1 MNGWHLQTLLP
12 GLYVALLA
20 GLLGRAL
27 RRWFDPLPGRVLAA
41 FGVVLLLLLG
51 PVLVGGRIL
60 LPVEIL
66 TRVPPWRVLRP
77 ARPVLANRLQLDL
90 VSQITPA
97 LALVRRQVRAGE
109 WREVPNLLDF
119 ALRR

>member
-1 MNGWHLQTLLP
+1 MNGWHPEDLIP

-20 GLLGRAL
+20 LLLGRAL
-27 RRWFDPLPGRVLAA
+27 RRWFDPVPRRVFAA

-51 PVLVGGRIL
+51 PVLVGGKIL

-66 TRVPPWRVLRP
+66 TRTPPWRVLRP
-77 ARPVLANRLQLDL
+77 ARPALANRLQLDL

-97 LALVRRQVRAGE
+97 LALVRREVREGE
-109 WREVPNLLDF
+109 WPLWNHL
-119 ALRR
+119 AGT